1 MKILGFSFEM
11 LGFSFD
17 IPGISKICDNR
28 NPYTWIVNV
37 NPLLE
42 TQSNALDRPVS
53 SAPNTFLLSTTVFHY
68 LGIVVKDYVG
78 HGNLYPH

>member
-17 IPGISKICDNR
+17 IPGISKICDNCS
-28 NPYTWIVNV
+28 PYTWIVNV

-42 TQSNALDRPVS
+42 TQSNALGRPVS

-68 LGIVVKDYVG
+68 SGNVVKDYVG